1 MGGLGR
7 SWGVLAASWG
17 VLGGSWSILGVHG
30 STFVVLSS
38 TRRAEA
44 RHLGRFWSSKWDQ
57 QGTQNEQKTKT
68 KTKTKKDAF
77 EDRLGAVLG
86 PYWVDL
92 GIHLGS
98 KKCVFPNVFQCFL
111 KINFFEKVR
120 CREATWA
127 ELHPIWASKRGP
139 KWNPRGSQD
148 GAKKEKKSE
157 VKLREVSGRQK
168 RVKRSGR
175 EVVTSPLGE

>member
-17 VLGGSWSILGVHG
+17 VLGGSWSILGGHG

-38 TRRAEA
+38 TRPAEA
-44 RHLGRFWSSKWDQ
+44 RHLGRFWSPKWDQ
-57 QGTQNEQKTKT
+57 KSTQNEQKTKT

-98 KKCVFPNVFQCFL
+98 KKCVFPDVFQCFL

-120 CREATWA
+120 CQEATWA
-127 ELHPIWASKRGP
+127 ELGPTWAPKR
-139 KWNPRGSQD
+139 SQN
-148 GAKKEKKSE
+148 GA
-157 VKLREVSGRQK
+157 QK
-168 RVKRSGR
+168 RAKTEQKKRKKVK
-175 EVVTSPLGE
+175 